1 MFNQIFHQL
10 ATQWLNLLL
19 APAKKLQ
26 LVGQM
31 AVIGRKFKQIS
42 SAKLS
47 NWQWFLLLYVAG
59 TGCLLLLVTFL
70 KVAMKLI

>member
-1 MFNQIFHQL
+1 MTPMFMQL
-10 ATQWLNLLL
+10 VKQWVHLWLVSTQ
-19 APAKKLQ
+19 KLQ
-26 LVGQM
+26 LVGQF

-47 NWQWFLLLYVAG
+47 NLQWFLLLYVAG
-59 TGCLLLLVTFL
+59 TGCLLLLVTLL

>member
-1 MFNQIFHQL
+1 MINQIFHQL
-10 ATQWLNLLL
+10 TKQWLN
-19 APAKKLQ
+19 PQPDPSKNLQ
-26 LVGQM
+26 LVGQIS
-31 AVIGRKFKQIS
+31 VIGRKFKQIS

-70 KVAMKLI
+70 KFAMKLI